1 MQQQKILR
9 VADAVQ
15 KTGLSRSTIY
25 RLLEAEDFPSPIRL
39 SKRAIGWTEAQLNE
53 WIADR
58 ISGLGNASP
67 ER

>member
-25 RLLEAEDFPSPIRL
+25 RLLEAEDFPLPIRL
-39 SKRAIGWTEAQLNE
+39 SKRAIGWTELQLDE
-53 WIADR
+53 WIAKR
-58 ISGLGNASP
+58 LGGLGNASP
-67 ER
+67 GQ

>member
-1 MQQQKILR
+1 MQQKILR
-9 VADAVQ
+9 IADTVK

-53 WIADR
+53 WIASR
-58 ISGLGNASP
+58 QQSHVGEQGA
-67 ER
+67 

>member
-25 RLLEAEDFPSPIRL
+25 RLIEAEDFPEPIRL

-53 WIADR
+53 WITSR
-58 ISGLGNASP
+58 FSGGA

>member
-25 RLLEAEDFPSPIRL
+25 RLLEAEDFPEPIRL
-39 SKRAIGWTEAQLNE
+39 SKRAIGWTEEQLNG
-53 WIADR
+53 WISSRTNVSQGA
-58 ISGLGNASP
+58 IHG
-67 ER
+67 